1 MSLQTGLQAIGPAG
15 ALKTPALFSAWS
27 AVDKNTLY
35 GGSAGLV
42 VDLATQLPNGVEN
55 YSFSQTLNTTATTAL
70 GARFSTAKPV
80 TQGLAIQG
88 GTAYVGNEVNNFINN
103 KNTSSTQV
111 SFDTMIGGTLGENT
125 GSILDKVNK
134 KLGDTSRLVISPAY
148 QILITNNGEKDD

>member
-1 MSLQTGLQAIGPAG
+1 MNSSL
-15 ALKTPALFSAWS
+15 ALLSAWS
-27 AVDKNTLY
+27 AADKNTLY

-42 VDLATQLPNGVEN
+42 VDLATQLPNGIEN
-55 YSFSQTLNTTATTAL
+55 YSFTQTLNTTATAAL

-111 SFDTMIGGTLGENT
+111 SFDTMGAASAGEIAEKFSDT
-125 GSILDKVNK
+125 FFNK
-134 KLGDTSRLVISPAY
+134 KISEPAKQAISSSAIIY
-148 QILITNNGEKDD
+148 KNSVSDGEE